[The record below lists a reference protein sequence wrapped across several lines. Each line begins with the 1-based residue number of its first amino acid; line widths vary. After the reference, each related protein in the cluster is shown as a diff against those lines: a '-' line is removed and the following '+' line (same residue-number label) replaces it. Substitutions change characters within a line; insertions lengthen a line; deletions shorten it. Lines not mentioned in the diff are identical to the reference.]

1 MHQEDIIHRDIKPE
15 NLLLNNV
22 HLRLFRIILK
32 SEILDALYLE
42 MHSEEQL
49 LDAMLISV
57 QSNFLTILMDKK
69 STPGVWEFWPMKC

>member
-49 LDAMLISV
+49 LDVMLISV
-57 QSNFLTILMDKK
+57 QNNFLTILMDKK
-69 STPGVWEFWPMKC
+69 STPGV